1 MAHNVYT
8 AKVYKAVGFTK
19 GYNFWLWLFLS
30 LGLGGFALVR
40 LQYLDLYGTFCG
52 SASGGEDDATPGEC
66 FYYLQ
71 SGGRYQLGIMIH
83 LASILPASLLALTQF
98 VPVFRRR
105 ALKLHRINGYVAI
118 ALSVVGSISALVI
131 ARRSMGGGID
141 TQSMVGLLAI
151 IFSWSLY
158 KGVVCARHHQIE
170 KHRVWMLRAWVYV
183 RTSPSLSPPPSVSET
198 RIGAP
203 SILNPESAADI
214 IQAGAIVTMRVIIII
229 SAIVLSLVGGYYYAT
244 PCDKINYLL
253 KGENATIARYPE
265 CASFFSGEDPD
276 RHVVVRASVL
286 TDDRVEIGAVI
297 NLVFGTS
304 GWMAMAIHAIGLE
317 LYVSSSRITKL
328 PRVDVPPYILISS
341 DMSCV

>member
-170 KHRVWMLRAWVYV
+170 KHRVWMLRAWVY
-183 RTSPSLSPPPSVSET
+183 
-198 RIGAP
+198 
-203 SILNPESAADI
+203 
-214 IQAGAIVTMRVIIII
+214 AGAIVTMRVIIII

-317 LYVSSSRITKL
+317 LYLHLTSTEKRTAKSAKL
-328 PRVDVPPYILISS
+328 QQNGVNSALKAD
-341 DMSCV
+341 